1 MSISEIIR
9 YVYVTIGI
17 SLIFFVPLICVRNK
31 FFSKRNEGSHW
42 KYELTDLVFI
52 FYIIC
57 LYQITAL
64 RFGGIGWSFENMV
77 ERQTRVNAIPLVILW
92 QWVEKGV
99 WWHLFYNVVGNCIWF
114 VPLGVLLPAIYR
126 SYRKHLGRTVFIGL
140 MVSTSIEILQ
150 FVLCTGVTDIDDV
163 IFNTFGTAMGYLIW
177 TIIDFVR
184 IFIKKQIK
192 KRKDSLD

>member
-9 YVYVTIGI
+9 YVYITIGV
-17 SLIFFVPLICVRNK
+17 SCVFFIPLVCAKNK
-31 FFSKRNEGSHW
+31 FSSKNNKEIHW
-42 KYELTDLVFI
+42 KYRLTNLVFI

-64 RFGGIGWSFENMV
+64 RFGGIGWNLENMI
-77 ERQTRVNAIPLVILW
+77 ERRTRVNAIPLLVLW

-126 SYRKHLGRTVFIGL
+126 SYRKHFWRTVFIGL
-140 MVSTSIEILQ
+140 MISTSIEILQ

-163 IFNTFGTAMGYLIW
+163 IFNTFGTAVGYTGW
-177 TIIDFVR
+177 TIIDSTR

-192 KRKDSLD
+192 KKKGSLD